1 MQAQEKLKLQS
12 KELKD
17 ALQQRKL
24 AMSEYT
30 EVTDKLSELR
40 QHKQKLSRQ
49 VHVRYNL
56 PVTISND
63 RLIGERPVFLSIR
76 IRLDFLCSKGQ
87 MFWK

>member
-1 MQAQEKLKLQS
+1 VQAQEKLKLQS

-40 QHKQKLSRQ
+40 QQKQKLSRQ
-49 VHVRYNL
+49 VPVFKRCRCRIRYLQELHL
-56 PVTISND
+56 PVVSLLLDQIK
-63 RLIGERPVFLSIR
+63 SIKKLTKKN
-76 IRLDFLCSKGQ
+76 IHI
-87 MFWK
+87 

>member
-1 MQAQEKLKLQS
+1 MLSKCTVKDRRKFDIIVVIVRLYNAGGYMQAQEKLKLQS

-49 VHVRYNL
+49 VLVY
-56 PVTISND
+56 VTIY
-63 RLIGERPVFLSIR
+63 L
-76 IRLDFLCSKGQ
+76 
-87 MFWK
+87 

>member
-1 MQAQEKLKLQS
+1 MKLQS

-40 QHKQKLSRQ
+40 QQKQKLSRQ
-49 VHVRYNL
+49 VERMPIFEEV
-56 PVTISND
+56 PVPY
-63 RLIGERPVFLSIR
+63 R
-76 IRLDFLCSKGQ
+76 
-87 MFWK
+87 